1 MQKETSD
8 FTIKHCPS
16 LPSFKNTTVKFQNW
30 TQFPLDLAPASAEVK
45 SPQGSSDGA
54 VTAGAGAGLLR
65 SKSPRSQSKSMLDDA
80 AEEAITD
87 GAESTGDDNGV
98 KLEVPGI

>member
-1 MQKETSD
+1 M
-8 FTIKHCPS
+8 
-16 LPSFKNTTVKFQNW
+16 
-30 TQFPLDLAPASAEVK
+30 K

-54 VTAGAGAGLLR
+54 AATGAGADLLR
-65 SKSPRSQSKSMLDDA
+65 SKSPRSQSRSMLDDPDA
-80 AEEAITD
+80 AADPITD